1 MAKSN
6 LTYFVRD
13 IRADGSTGLY
23 RFYDALTGEDLL
35 GTLFVGEEMAPG
47 GWMGTLHRLDPI
59 TGEPFE
65 TPARVVAHK
74 WRGEHP

>member
-1 MAKSN
+1 MMAN
-6 LTYFVRD
+6 LTCFVRD

-47 GWMGTLHRLDPI
+47 GVMGTLHRIDPV
-59 TGEPFE
+59 TGESFE
-65 TPARVVAHK
+65 TLARVVEHK
-74 WRGEHP
+74 WRGERP